1 MFPRDVDAGATLI
14 IYTYH
19 VMHVGPITI
28 AYFR

>member
-1 MFPRDVDAGATLI
+1 MFPGMLLHSSTLI

-19 VMHVGPITI
+19 VTHVGPTI